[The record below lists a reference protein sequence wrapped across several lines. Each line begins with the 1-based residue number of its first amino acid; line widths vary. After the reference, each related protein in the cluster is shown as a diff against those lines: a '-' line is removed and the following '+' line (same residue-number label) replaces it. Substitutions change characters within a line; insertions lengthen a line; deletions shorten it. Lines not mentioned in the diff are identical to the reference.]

1 MEWKKEW
8 DRRDDESE
16 ARWLSR
22 ITSDPAYINYVRQKE
37 IQDHFAAGES
47 IVAADDDGVYERW
60 PDGRKVYIK
69 KWADEQK
76 PS

>member
-8 DRRDDESE
+8 DQRDDESST
-16 ARWLSR
+16 RWLMR
-22 ITSDPAYINYVRQKE
+22 VTSDPDSLEYARQKA
-37 IQDHFAAGES
+37 IQKHFDAGNS
-47 IVAADDDGVYERW
+47 IVAADDEGVYERW